1 MDGEIIYNSED
12 DEHVPVL
19 TVGQTLESLLA
30 LKQPH
35 TVKTKTFAEDYAGRL
50 LDMFGMPHVRDTWV
64 GNAFVRGVSGGER
77 KRVSLSEALITNP
90 AIACWKG
97 AIRGLDSSVALH
109 YFKVAKELSRSTGM
123 VNIISTYQTSQ
134 QAYDLMDRVV
144 VIYSGKQI
152 YSVSL
157 FCVHMLQLP
166 RPTDYSNDL
175 QGRASEAEQYFV
187 DMGYCKKPRQT

>member
-12 DEHVPVL
+12 DEHAAVL

-35 TVKTKTFAEDYAGRL
+35 TVKSKSFPADYTGRM
-50 LDMFGMPHVRDTWV
+50 LDMFGMSHVRDTWV

-77 KRVSLSEALITNP
+77 KRVSLSEAFITNP

-144 VIYSGKQI
+144 VIYLGQQI

-157 FCVHMLQLP
+157 FTLI
-166 RPTDYSNDL
+166 
-175 QGRASEAEQYFV
+175 
-187 DMGYCKKPRQT
+187 